1 MTPRDLL
8 FLARFRLGS
17 NRVLKHLLALRPAP
31 EGRIPN
37 REKTVTPGMD
47 VCIEGFPNSANTF
60 MMHVIQAWNPE
71 AKLAHHVHVPLQL
84 ILAAEYGIPAVA
96 LIREPA
102 DAVTSILVKKER
114 LSASSLLWVYEKF
127 YRRIVPYSRDLI
139 FASFD
144 DVTRSPDQVLIRIN
158 EKYHKQ
164 LDCRPYDAAEKQRIF
179 ARINADKVP
188 KAPRSDEEIERRE
201 RIRQGVVHDPRY
213 PGCLRLYETITAK
226 YCGPSAPAADRTRP
240 VATGR
245 PPRAVESEPFD
256 RPLVI
261 GR

>member
-1 MTPRDLL
+1 M
-8 FLARFRLGS
+8 ARFWLGS

-47 VCIEGFPNSANTF
+47 VVIEGFPNSANTF
-60 MMHVIQAWNPE
+60 MMNVVQAWNPG
-71 AKLAHHVHVPLQL
+71 ARLAHHVHVPLQL

-127 YRRIVPYSRDLI
+127 YSRVVPFSRDLV
-139 FASFD
+139 FAKFD
-144 DVTRSPDQVLIRIN
+144 DVTRSPDEILIRIN
-158 EKYHKQ
+158 EKYQKQ
-164 LDCRPYDAAEKQRIF
+164 FNYCAYDASEKERIF
-179 ARINADKVP
+179 ANINADKVP
-188 KAPRSDEEIERRE
+188 KVPRSDEEVERRK
-201 RIRQGVVHDPRY
+201 RIRQGVIEDPRY
-213 PGCLRLYETITAK
+213 PGCLSLYETITAK
-226 YCGPSAPAADRTRP
+226 YCVPSSPTNDRTRP
-240 VATGR
+240 SANVR
-245 PPRAVESEPFD
+245 QPRAAEAAPFD
-256 RPLVI
+256 QNLVI